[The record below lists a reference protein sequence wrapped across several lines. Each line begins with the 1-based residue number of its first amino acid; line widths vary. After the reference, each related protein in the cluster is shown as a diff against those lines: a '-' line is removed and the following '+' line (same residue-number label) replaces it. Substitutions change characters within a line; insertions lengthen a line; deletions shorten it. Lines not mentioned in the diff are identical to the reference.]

1 MERAFS
7 GETTLEDNRLT
18 LALAPGLEP
27 DGLNASPSFFHGFAT
42 HPQVLARGLVTL
54 ADITATRYYNFTPMA
69 ERDPIL
75 SAHGDR
81 LRAEC
86 FSGCNAVY
94 ACFEVMGSGLD
105 GGDIG
110 RGTTNVDIG
119 PKSRAMLSNLPRNE
133 LLHLDVGAEGLRAS
147 TPGTSTIERP
157 VTMPSRWVRALGNAA
172 QSQQGFVEAF
182 RVPASGARRF
192 LAGLPPASSSGRSAW
207 LSSSRGAIKA
217 SVAATSGAVLVSGLQ
232 RLSALKRLLP
242 HVQGLIVHG
251 PADEHTV
258 GAMITLQLPD
268 ARLTLGLTDKEWR
281 GYSGEGSLLASLA
294 EPNVMEDAD
303 LVSAMLAF
311 EPIIDVH
318 RLAKDTALPEA
329 RVKAALAVLA
339 ASGRVGW
346 DVNDQAYFHRELPDS
361 PDRVEKD
368 NPRLT
373 AAQKLVSADAVQSTD
388 SEAWIVTSGD
398 AEYGV
403 RLGPDADV
411 PEKGA
416 TCSCTWY
423 LSHAGDRG
431 PCKHVLA
438 VMLTHNQS
446 ATNQQ
451 ALNAQAKESTS
462 HTERQESEWQ

>member
-1 MERAFS
+1 MERVFS
-7 GETTLEDNRLT
+7 RETTFEDKRLT
-18 LALAPGLEP
+18 LALAPGLGL
-27 DGLNASPSFFHGFAT
+27 DGPTAAPSFFHGFAT

-54 ADITATRYYNFTPMA
+54 ADITATRYYNFSPMS

-94 ACFEVMGSGLD
+94 ACFEVMSSSLD

-119 PKSRAMLSNLPRNE
+119 PKSRVMLSNLPRHE
-133 LLHLDVGAEGLRAS
+133 LLHVDVGTEGLRAA
-147 TPGTSTIERP
+147 TLTTSMAERP
-157 VTMPSRWVRALGNAA
+157 VTMPSRWVPALGNAA

-192 LAGLPPASSSGRSAW
+192 LAGLPPASASGHSAW
-207 LSSSRGAIKA
+207 LSSSRGAIKVSA
-217 SVAATSGAVLVSGLQ
+217 VATPGAVLVNGLQ

-242 HVQGLIVHG
+242 HAQGLIVHG
-251 PADEHTV
+251 PADEHTA
-258 GAMITLQLPD
+258 GAMITLLLPD

-294 EPNVMEDAD
+294 EPNVTKDAD
-303 LVSAMLAF
+303 LVSAILAF

-318 RLAKDTALPEA
+318 RLTKDTALPEA

-361 PDRVEKD
+361 PERVEKD

-373 AAQKLVSADAVQSTD
+373 AAQKLVSAGAVRNAGSD
-388 SEAWIVTSGD
+388 AWIVTSGD

-403 RLGPDADV
+403 RLGCDAAI

-423 LSHAGDRG
+423 LSHGGDRG

-438 VMLTHNQS
+438 VILTQ
-446 ATNQQ
+446 
-451 ALNAQAKESTS
+451 STS
-462 HTERQESEWQ
+462 PTERQGLEWQ

>member
-1 MERAFS
+1 MERIFS
-7 GETTLEDNRLT
+7 AETTLVGNRLR

-54 ADITATRYYNFTPMA
+54 ADITATRYYNFTPMS

-86 FSGCNAVY
+86 FSACNAVY
-94 ACFEVMGSGLD
+94 ACFELMGSGLD

-119 PKSRAMLSNLPRNE
+119 PASRAMLSNLPRHE
-133 LLHLDVGAEGLRAS
+133 LLHLDVGSEGLRAS
-147 TPGTSTIERP
+147 TPGTSIIERP

-192 LAGLPPASSSGRSAW
+192 LAGLPPASASGHSAW
-207 LSSSRGAIKA
+207 LSSSRGAIKV
-217 SVAATSGAVLVSGLQ
+217 SMVATPGAVLISGLQ

-242 HVQGLIVHG
+242 HAQGLIVHG

-258 GAMITLQLPD
+258 GAMITLLLPD

-281 GYSGEGSLLASLA
+281 GYSGEGALLASLA
-294 EPNVMEDAD
+294 EPNVTEDAD
-303 LVSAMLAF
+303 LVSTMLTF
-311 EPIIDVH
+311 EPVIDVH
-318 RLAKDTALPEA
+318 RLSNDTALPEA
-329 RVKAALAVLA
+329 RVKSALALLA
-339 ASGRVGW
+339 TSGRVGW

-361 PDRVEKD
+361 PERIEKD
-368 NPRLT
+368 NPRLI
-373 AAQKLVSADAVQSTD
+373 AARKLVSASAVRSAGSD
-388 SEAWIVTSGD
+388 AWIVTSGD

-403 RLGPDADV
+403 RLGPDADA

-423 LSHAGDRG
+423 LSHGGDRG

-438 VMLTHNQS
+438 VMLTRSQS

-451 ALNAQAKESTS
+451 SVNA
-462 HTERQESEWQ
+462 

>member
-1 MERAFS
+1 MERVFTR
-7 GETTLEDNRLT
+7 ETTLVDDRLT
-18 LALAPGLEP
+18 LALAPGVEP

-462 HTERQESEWQ
+462 HTERQEPEWQ

>member
-1 MERAFS
+1 MVRTFS
-7 GETTLEDNRLT
+7 RETTLVDDRLT

-119 PKSRAMLSNLPRNE
+119 PASRVMLSNLPRHE
-133 LLHLDVGAEGLRAS
+133 LLHLDVGAEGLRAA
-147 TPGTSTIERP
+147 TLTTSTVERP
-157 VTMPSRWVRALGNAA
+157 VTMPLRWAPALGNAA
-172 QSQQGFVEAF
+172 QTQQGFVEAF

-192 LAGLPPASSSGRSAW
+192 LAGLPPASSSGHSAW
-207 LSSSRGAIKA
+207 LSSSRGAVKVSA
-217 SVAATSGAVLVSGLQ
+217 VATPGAVLVSDLQ

-242 HVQGLIVHG
+242 HTQGLVVHG
-251 PADEHTV
+251 PADEYTV
-258 GAMITLQLPD
+258 GAMITLLLPD

-318 RLAKDTALPEA
+318 RLAKDTALPES

-346 DVNDQAYFHRELPDS
+346 DVNDQAYFHRELPDT
-361 PDRVEKD
+361 PERVEKD

-373 AAQKLVSADAVQSTD
+373 VAQKLVSAGAVRSAGSDAWT
-388 SEAWIVTSGD
+388 VTSGD

-403 RLGPDADV
+403 RLGPDTDV

-438 VMLTHNQS
+438 VMLTQ
-446 ATNQQ
+446 
-451 ALNAQAKESTS
+451 STS
-462 HTERQESEWQ
+462 PTERQGL

>member
-1 MERAFS
+1 MVRTFS
-7 GETTLEDNRLT
+7 RETTLVDDRLT

-27 DGLNASPSFFHGFAT
+27 DGLNASPSFFHGFAI

-54 ADITATRYYNFTPMA
+54 ADITATRYYNFTPMS

-119 PKSRAMLSNLPRNE
+119 PASRVMLSNLPRHE
-133 LLHLDVGAEGLRAS
+133 LLHLDVGAEGLRAATLTAS
-147 TPGTSTIERP
+147 TVERP
-157 VTMPSRWVRALGNAA
+157 VTMPSRWVPALGNAA
-172 QSQQGFVEAF
+172 QSQQGFVEAI

-192 LAGLPPASSSGRSAW
+192 LAGLPPASSSGHSAW
-207 LSSSRGAIKA
+207 LSSSRGAVKV
-217 SVAATSGAVLVSGLQ
+217 STVATPGAVLVSGLQ

-242 HVQGLIVHG
+242 HTQGLVVHG
-251 PADEHTV
+251 PADEYTV
-258 GAMITLQLPD
+258 GAMITLLLPD

-318 RLAKDTALPEA
+318 RLAKDTALPES
-329 RVKAALAVLA
+329 RVKAALAILA

-346 DVNDQAYFHRELPDS
+346 DVNDQAYFHRELPDT
-361 PDRVEKD
+361 PERVEKD

-373 AAQKLVSADAVQSTD
+373 AAQKLLSAGAVRSAGSDAWT
-388 SEAWIVTSGD
+388 VTSGD

-438 VMLTHNQS
+438 VMLTRSQS

-451 ALNAQAKESTS
+451 SVNA
-462 HTERQESEWQ
+462 

>member
-1 MERAFS
+1 MERVFS
-7 GETTLEDNRLT
+7 RETTFEDNRLT

-27 DGLNASPSFFHGFAT
+27 DGLNSSPSFFHGFAT
-42 HPQVLARGLVTL
+42 RPQVLARGLVTL
-54 ADITATRYYNFTPMA
+54 ADITATRYYNFTPMS

-119 PKSRAMLSNLPRNE
+119 PASRVMLSNLPRHE
-133 LLHLDVGAEGLRAS
+133 LLHLDVGVEGLRAATPTSS
-147 TPGTSTIERP
+147 TVERP
-157 VTMPSRWVRALGNAA
+157 VTMPSRWVLALGNAA

-192 LAGLPPASSSGRSAW
+192 LAGLPPASVSGRSAW
-207 LSSSRGAIKA
+207 LSSSRGAIKV
-217 SVAATSGAVLVSGLQ
+217 STVATPGAVLVNGLQ

-242 HVQGLIVHG
+242 HAQGLIVHG
-251 PADEHTV
+251 PADEHIV
-258 GAMITLQLPD
+258 GAMITLLLPD

-281 GYSGEGSLLASLA
+281 GYSGEGSLLASLV
-294 EPNVMEDAD
+294 EPNVMEDAN

-318 RLAKDTALPEA
+318 LLSKDTALPEA
-329 RVKAALAVLA
+329 RVKSALALLA

-346 DVNDQAYFHRELPDS
+346 DVNDQAYFHRELPNS
-361 PDRVEKD
+361 PERVAKD

-373 AAQKLVSADAVQSTD
+373 AARKLVSADAVRSAG
-388 SEAWIVTSGD
+388 SEAWIVKSGD
-398 AEYGV
+398 TEYGV
-403 RLGPDADV
+403 RLGPGVDV

-423 LSHAGDRG
+423 LSHGGDRG

-438 VMLTHNQS
+438 VMLTQ
-446 ATNQQ
+446 
-451 ALNAQAKESTS
+451 STS
-462 HTERQESEWQ
+462 PTERQGLEWQ

>member
-1 MERAFS
+1 MERVFS

-18 LALAPGLEP
+18 LTLAPGLEP

-54 ADITATRYYNFTPMA
+54 ADITATRYYNYTPMS

-86 FSGCNAVY
+86 FSACNAVY
-94 ACFEVMGSGLD
+94 ACFELMGSGLD

-119 PKSRAMLSNLPRNE
+119 PASRALLSNLPRNE
-133 LLHLDVGAEGLRAS
+133 LLHVDVGADGLRAA
-147 TPGTSTIERP
+147 TTATSTIERP
-157 VTMPSRWVRALGNAA
+157 VTMPPRWVRALGNAA

-182 RVPASGARRF
+182 RVSASGARQF
-192 LAGLPPASSSGRSAW
+192 LAGLPAASVSGRSAW
-207 LSSSRGAIKA
+207 LSSSRGTVKA
-217 SVAATSGAVLVSGLQ
+217 SAVASPGAVQVSGLQ
-232 RLSALKRLLP
+232 RLSALKRLMP
-242 HVQGLIVHG
+242 HVQGLIVHR

-281 GYSGEGSLLASLA
+281 GYSGEGSLLTSLA
-294 EPNVMEDAD
+294 EPTAAEDAD

-311 EPIIDVH
+311 EPIIDVP
-318 RLAKDTALPEA
+318 RLVKNTALPGT

-373 AAQKLVSADAVQSTD
+373 AARKLVSANAVRSAG
-388 SEAWIVTSGD
+388 SEAWIVRSGD
-398 AEYGV
+398 IEYGV
-403 RLGPDADV
+403 RLGPDASA

-423 LSHAGDRG
+423 LSHGGDRG

-438 VMLTHNQS
+438 VMLTHNKAA
-446 ATNQQ
+446 ATPRS
-451 ALNAQAKESTS
+451 LIVPEVDSTS
-462 HTERQESEWQ
+462 PTGRQGPE

>member
-1 MERAFS
+1 MERIFS
-7 GETTLEDNRLT
+7 AETTLVDNRLR
-18 LALAPGLEP
+18 LALAPGLDP

-54 ADITATRYYNFTPMA
+54 ADITATRYYNFTPMS

-94 ACFEVMGSGLD
+94 ACFELMGSGLD

-119 PKSRAMLSNLPRNE
+119 PASRAMLSNLPRHE
-133 LLHLDVGAEGLRAS
+133 LLHLDVGAEGLRAA
-147 TPGTSTIERP
+147 TLTTSTVERP
-157 VTMPSRWVRALGNAA
+157 VTMPSRWLPALGNAA

-192 LAGLPPASSSGRSAW
+192 LAGLPPASASGHSAW
-207 LSSSRGAIKA
+207 LSSSRGAVNA
-217 SVAATSGAVLVSGLQ
+217 SAVATPGAVLVSGLQ
-232 RLSALKRLLP
+232 RLSALKRLMP

-251 PADEHTV
+251 PADEHIV
-258 GAMITLQLPD
+258 GAMITLLLPD

-294 EPNVMEDAD
+294 EPNVTEDAN

-311 EPIIDVH
+311 EPVIDVH
-318 RLAKDTALPEA
+318 RLSNDTALPEA
-329 RVKAALAVLA
+329 RVKSALALLA

-361 PDRVEKD
+361 PERVEKD

-373 AAQKLVSADAVQSTD
+373 AAQKLVSAGAVRNAGSD
-388 SEAWIVTSGD
+388 AWIVTSGD

-403 RLGPDADV
+403 RLGSDAAI

-423 LSHAGDRG
+423 LSHGGDRG

-438 VMLTHNQS
+438 VMLTRSQS

-451 ALNAQAKESTS
+451 SVNA
-462 HTERQESEWQ
+462 